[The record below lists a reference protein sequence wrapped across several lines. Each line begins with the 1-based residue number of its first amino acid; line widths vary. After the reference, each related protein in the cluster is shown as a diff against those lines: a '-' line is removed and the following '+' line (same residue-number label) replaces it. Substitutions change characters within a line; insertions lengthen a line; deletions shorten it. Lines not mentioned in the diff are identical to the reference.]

1 MHFPQ
6 ILAWFAFRARKT
18 GKCTPLHPKC
28 TDFAV
33 HFPRIVAGRHALRR
47 NPCTRLSRCKDL
59 GEVHLC
65 SHQGARCRFARAS
78 RNHSVRSSPSPRWPF
93 ARMRH
98 AEHTDTANP
107 TAARATN
114 GQITTMSP
122 VRGALDELD
131 VPLLPV
137 GFALGLSGLFGET
150 GLSGL
155 SGLLG
160 LFGLSGSP
168 ERTDAAST
176 ISWPASFLPAI
187 SSTEAWFSIF

>member
-78 RNHSVRSSPSPRWPF
+78 SNHSVRSPLSPRRPF
-93 ARMRH
+93 VRMRH

-107 TAARATN
+107 TAARATS
-114 GQITTMSP
+114 GQITTVSP
-122 VRGALDELD
+122 VRGAFEAL
-131 VPLLPV
+131 VAPLLPA
-137 GFALGLSGLFGET
+137 GFAFGLSGLFGVA
-150 GLSGL
+150 GLSEM
-155 SGLLG
+155 SGLPG
-160 LFGLSGSP
+160 LFGLSGSL
-168 ERTDAAST
+168 EALILKFASATAAS
-176 ISWPASFLPAI
+176 
-187 SSTEAWFSIF
+187 